1 MRPISRL
8 PSVGPTPPA
17 KARATADIARKRI
30 AGDKVL
36 RRASLTAQ
44 EALREGDV
52 LARWGGEEFLVLL
65 AGADLATGCAVAE
78 RCRKALADVTG
89 VEAVTASFG
98 VTPIA
103 STDSVISV
111 LRRADQALYHAKLE
125 GRNQVAAASP
135 SGTMLKDPLGML

>member
-1 MRPISRL
+1 MFDLDHFKTINDTL
-8 PSVGPTPPA
+8 GH
-17 KARATADIARKRI
+17 DD
-30 AGDKVL
+30 GDKVL

-89 VEAVTASFG
+89 VEAVTASLG
-98 VTPIA
+98 
-103 STDSVISV
+103 
-111 LRRADQALYHAKLE
+111 
-125 GRNQVAAASP
+125 SP
-135 SGTMLKDPLGML
+135 R